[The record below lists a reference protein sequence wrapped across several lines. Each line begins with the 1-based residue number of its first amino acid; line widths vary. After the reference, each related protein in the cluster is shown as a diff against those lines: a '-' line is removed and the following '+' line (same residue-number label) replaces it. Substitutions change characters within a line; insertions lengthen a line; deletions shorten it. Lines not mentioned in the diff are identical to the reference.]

1 MRCCNVQRE
10 LRAEIFGFEATK
22 ERVEKF
28 MKKVPEGSSV
38 VIETSTTGKALS
50 MKLAGK
56 YDVHM
61 IDPLK

>member
-1 MRCCNVQRE
+1 
-10 LRAEIFGFEATK
+10 
-22 ERVEKF
+22 

-50 MKLAGK
+50 MKLADK

-61 IDPLK
+61 IAPLKESLR